1 MRPLR
6 RFGAFGL
13 AMFAASVPFVPSV
26 AQAQAPEVPGA
37 QVVLT
42 KGDVTSWSL
51 AIHGGAGVID
61 KSMPEEK
68 KKEYFAALERAL
80 SLGKGM
86 LEKGASAVD
95 TVEAVVRDLENDPKF
110 NAGKGAVFTHDGEH
124 EMDAAIMDGSTLGCG
139 SVAGLKTVKNPISL
153 ARLVMEKSKHVF
165 FAGPGAEK
173 FADEMAGNPK
183 IERAGPDYFFVQ
195 ERYDQWQKAMKD
207 EAAGSVPKKFGTVGA
222 VALDIHGHLAAAT
235 STGGLTDK
243 RFGRI
248 GDVPVIGA
256 GTYADDRSCAVSATG
271 VGEQFIR
278 HTVARTIAA
287 RVQFAGLSL
296 EEAAKQTIGELA
308 PGDGGVIAVGKD
320 GRIALV
326 FNSSG
331 MFRGAADAS
340 GRFEVA
346 IWE

>member
-1 MRPLR
+1 MRTFHRAGALGAAFLLSVVPL
-6 RFGAFGL
+6 
-13 AMFAASVPFVPSV
+13 AAQP
-26 AQAQAPEVPGA
+26 PENPGA
-37 QVVLT
+37 EVVLSKADAPT
-42 KGDVTSWSL
+42 WSL

-80 SLGKGM
+80 NLGKGM
-86 LEKGASAVD
+86 LAKGASAVD

-124 EMDAAIMDGSTLGCG
+124 EMDAAIMDGSNLACG

-153 ARLVMEKSKHVF
+153 ARMVMEKSNHVF

-173 FADEMAGNPK
+173 FADEMK
-183 IERAGPDYFFVQ
+183 VERAGPEYFFVQ
-195 ERYDQWQKAMKD
+195 ERYDQWQKTLKD

-222 VALDIHGHLAAAT
+222 VARDAQGHLAAAT
-235 STGGLTDK
+235 STGGLTNK

-248 GDVPVIGA
+248 GDVPVVGA

-278 HTVARTIAA
+278 HTVARTISA

-296 EEAAKQTIGELA
+296 EEAAKQTIAELA
-308 PGDGGVIAVGKD
+308 PGDGGIIAVGKD
-320 GRIALV
+320 GAIALV
-326 FNSSG
+326 FNSAG
-331 MFRGAADAS
+331 MFRGAANSA

>member
-1 MRPLR
+1 MRTFFR
-6 RFGAFGL
+6 ATTVGVAFL
-13 AMFAASVPFVPSV
+13 LSLVPVAAQP
-26 AQAQAPEVPGA
+26 PEKPGA
-37 QVVLT
+37 EVVLT
-42 KGDVTSWSL
+42 SVEAPRWSL

-80 SLGKGM
+80 NLGKGM
-86 LEKGASAVD
+86 LAKGASAVD
-95 TVEAVVRDLENDPKF
+95 TVEAVVKDLENDPKF

-173 FADEMAGNPK
+173 FADEMK
-183 IERAGPDYFFVQ
+183 VERAGPEYFFVQ
-195 ERYDQWQKAMKD
+195 ERYDQWQKELKD

-235 STGGLTDK
+235 STGGLTNK

-256 GTYADDRSCAVSATG
+256 GTYADDRSCAISATG

-278 HTVARTIAA
+278 HTVARTISA

-296 EEAAKQTIGELA
+296 EEAAKQTIAELE
-308 PGDGGVIAVGKD
+308 PGDGGIIAVGKD
-320 GRIALV
+320 GGIALV
-326 FNSSG
+326 FNSAG
-331 MFRGAADAS
+331 MFRGAANS
-340 GRFEVA
+340 GGRFDVA

>member
-1 MRPLR
+1 MKPTLAALSLLLLSFPL
-6 RFGAFGL
+6 
-13 AMFAASVPFVPSV
+13 V
-26 AQAQAPEVPGA
+26 AQAPEKPGA
-37 QVVLT
+37 EIVL
-42 KGDVTSWSL
+42 KRADFPSWSL

-61 KSMPEEK
+61 KGMPEEK
-68 KKEYFAALERAL
+68 KREYFAALERAL
-80 SLGKGM
+80 NLGKGM

-124 EMDAAIMDGSTLGCG
+124 ELDAAIMDGATLACG

-153 ARLVMEKSKHVF
+153 ARAVMEKSGHVF
-165 FAGPGAEK
+165 LAGPGAEK
-173 FADEMAGNPK
+173 FADEVKA
-183 IERAGPDYFFVQ
+183 ERAAPEYFFVQ
-195 ERYDQWQKAMKD
+195 ERYDQWQKALKD

-222 VALDIHGHLAAAT
+222 VALDTHGHLAAAT
-235 STGGLTDK
+235 STGGLTNK

-256 GTYADDRSCAVSATG
+256 GTYADDRSCAISATG

-287 RVQFAGLSL
+287 RVEFGGLSL
-296 EEAAKQTIGELA
+296 DEAAKRTIAELA
-308 PGDGGVIAVGKD
+308 PGDGGIIAVGKD
-320 GRIALV
+320 GAVALV
-326 FNSSG
+326 FNSAG
-331 MFRGAADAS
+331 MFRGAANS
-340 GRFEVA
+340 GGRFDVA

>member
-1 MRPLR
+1 MKRT
-6 RFGAFGL
+6 L
-13 AMFAASVPFVPSV
+13 AALCLLIPSTHLL
-26 AQAQAPEVPGA
+26 AQAPEKPGA
-37 QVVLT
+37 EVVLT
-42 KGDVTSWSL
+42 KADAPTWSL

-80 SLGKGM
+80 NLGKGM
-86 LEKGASAVD
+86 LAKGASAVD
-95 TVEAVVRDLENDPKF
+95 TVEAVVKNLEDDPKF

-124 EMDAAIMDGSTLGCG
+124 EMDAAIMDGSTLACG

-173 FADEMAGNPK
+173 FADEMK
-183 IERAGPDYFFVQ
+183 VERAGPDYFFVQ
-195 ERYDQWQKAMKD
+195 ERYDQLQAELKD
-207 EAAGSVPKKFGTVGA
+207 EAAGNVPKKFGTVGA
-222 VALDIHGHLAAAT
+222 VALDTHGHLAAAT
-235 STGGLTDK
+235 STGGLTNK

-256 GTYADDRSCAVSATG
+256 GTYADDRSCAISSTG

-278 HTVARTIAA
+278 HTVARTISA

-296 EEAAKQTIGELA
+296 EEAAKQTIAELA
-308 PGDGGVIAVGKD
+308 PGDGGIIAVGKD

-326 FNSSG
+326 FNSAG
-331 MFRGAADAS
+331 MFRGAANSA
-340 GRFEVA
+340 GRFDVA